1 MKVKSD
7 REESSPYKVML
18 AAHDEVQ
25 RCKELKIYC
34 QKVKLQIRGGMES
47 KTMGLG
53 ALAAI
58 RALARFGM
66 KIGRIEVVTPIPTD
80 STRKAGG
87 RRL

>member
-1 MKVKSD
+1 
-7 REESSPYKVML
+7 
-18 AAHDEVQ
+18 
-25 RCKELKIYC
+25 
-34 QKVKLQIRGGMES
+34 MES

-53 ALAAI
+53 ALAAL

-66 KIGRIEVVTPIPTD
+66 KIGRIEVVTPMPTD